1 MKSPLLLLCL
11 FLCFSSFSVFSQ
23 AYESTVTYDKKK
35 QPAVA
40 IDYSYPSE
48 AVENA
53 FVQKMEK
60 MGNKAKEEKGLFN
73 KDKGFIV
80 FKNASVPEIS
90 DKRLNYMV
98 KVERKSKKEKDES
111 NLSLIINDE
120 NGASVSESDAEAIDR
135 AKAFLNELLPEIE
148 AANLDLQIKAQ
159 EEAVAKAEKKLKDL
173 KDSQENM
180 EKKIKDLESDLKK
193 NANEQEKQ
201 QAEIE
206 KQKEILGI
214 LKGKK
219 GT

>member
-11 FLCFSSFSVFSQ
+11 LVCFSSLSAFSQ
-23 AYESTVTYDKKK
+23 AYESSVTYEKKK
-35 QPAVA
+35 QTAVA
-40 IDYSYPSE
+40 IDYNYSSE

-60 MGNKAKEEKGLFN
+60 MGNRAKEEKGLFN

-80 FKNASVPEIS
+80 FKNASVPDIS

-98 KVERKSKKEKDES
+98 KVERKSKKDKDES

-120 NGASVSESDAEAIDR
+120 SGVSVSESDAEAIAR
-135 AKAFLNELLPEIE
+135 AKTFLNDLLPEIE
-148 AANLDLQIKAQ
+148 TANLDLQIKAQ
-159 EEAVAKAEKKLKDL
+159 EEAVVKAEKKLTDL

-180 EKKIKDLESDLKK
+180 EKKIKDLEADLKK
-193 NANEQEKQ
+193 NAGDQEKQ

-206 KQKEILGI
+206 KQKETLGT
-214 LKGKK
+214 LKEKRRA
-219 GT
+219 

>member
-11 FLCFSSFSVFSQ
+11 LLCFSSLSVFSQ
-23 AYESTVTYDKKK
+23 AYESSVTYEKKK
-35 QPAVA
+35 QTAVA
-40 IDYSYPSE
+40 IDYNYPPE

-53 FVQKMEK
+53 FVQKMER

-80 FKNASVPEIS
+80 FKNASVTEIS
-90 DKRLNYMV
+90 DKRLNYML

-120 NGASVSESDAEAIDR
+120 SGASVSESDGEAIDR
-135 AKAFLNELLPEIE
+135 AKTFLNELLPEIE

-159 EEAVAKAEKKLKDL
+159 EEAVTKAEKKLKDL

-219 GT
+219 GN